1 MRWKMNCVPSSIRSV
16 RKPDACVTTSTGTP
30 KAIPPSCSM
39 KQEALTNHANAPHM
53 QAMHKKTAAMRARSD
68 VQIWEEVDVLT
79 P

>member
-1 MRWKMNCVPSSIRSV
+1 
-16 RKPDACVTTSTGTP
+16 
-30 KAIPPSCSM
+30 M